1 MNDGTRQKAL
11 LLEDVV
17 GGAGNLAYPV
27 STSEGVVI
35 SSVEYDSRRVQ
46 RGSLFVAV
54 QGFQSDGHEFVR
66 KAVDAGASAVVVSA
80 ERIKDFRDV
89 QDSGVAVL
97 ASDDCRRA
105 LSRLS
110 AAMCGFPSRKAVV
123 IGITGTNG
131 KTSTTYMLESIFRK
145 AGYNPGVIGTV
156 NYRWNSTVRPAPNTT
171 PESKEMQDLLFEMTG
186 DGVDCVIMEISSHGL
201 ELGRADDIDLDAA
214 VFTNLTRDH
223 LDFHHTFEEYFSAKL
238 KIFDILTR
246 STKEKKSAVI
256 NTDDPYGKRIYN
268 DRGRYGYPF
277 FSFGV
282 DNNANYM
289 PVAGS
294 IVNTIKGIGYRMMG
308 PDFQRDVAMNV
319 AGRFNV
325 YNSMSAFAAAHSLGI
340 AVDVIADGL
349 GEVTTVPGRFDCIES
364 SEGFSVVVDYAHTDD
379 ALEKLLLSARELNPK
394 RLITVFGCGGNRD
407 RTKRPL
413 MGKTATSLSDFVVVT
428 SDNPRKEEPVEIIED
443 ILAGITASNYEV
455 EPDRETAIRS
465 AIEKAEKGDLIVIA
479 GKGHEDY
486 QILGAEKIHF
496 DDREMARKYIQQRV
510 SA

>member
-1 MNDGTRQKAL
+1 MR
-11 LLEDVV
+11 LEDVIRD
-17 GGAGNLAYPV
+17 AGSLACPV
-27 STSEGVVI
+27 SSSGGTMI
-35 SSVEYDSRRVQ
+35 SSVEYDSRYVQ
-46 RGSLFVAV
+46 QGSLFVAV
-54 QGFQSDGHEFVR
+54 KGFQSDGHEYVR
-66 KAVDAGASAVVVSA
+66 KAVDAGAAAVVVSNDQV
-80 ERIKDFRDV
+80 EHFRDV
-89 QDSGVAVL
+89 ENKGAVVI
-97 ASDDCRRA
+97 ASSDCRRA

-110 AAMCGFPSRKAVV
+110 AAMCGFPSRNAVV

-131 KTSTTYMLESIFRK
+131 KTSTTYMLESVFRK

-171 PESKEMQDLLFEMTG
+171 PESKDIQDLLRDMTG

-223 LDFHHTFEEYFSAKL
+223 LDFHHTFEEYFAAKV
-238 KIFDILTR
+238 KIFDILAH
-246 STKEKKSAVI
+246 SMKEKKSAVVNI
-256 NTDDPYGKRIYN
+256 DDPYGVRILE
-268 DRGRYGYPF
+268 DRGRYRYPF
-277 FSFGV
+277 ISFGI
-282 DNNANYM
+282 DHDADYM

-294 IVNTIKGIGYRMMG
+294 IVNTIKGIGYRMKG
-308 PDFQRDVAMNV
+308 PDFRQDVAMNV

-340 AVDVIADGL
+340 AADVIAGGL
-349 GEVTTVPGRFDCIES
+349 GEVTTVPGRFDCIDS

-413 MGKTATSLSDFVVVT
+413 MGKTATSLSDYVVVT
-428 SDNPRKEEPVEIIED
+428 SDNPRKEEPKAIIED

-486 QILGAEKIHF
+486 QILGTEKIHF
-496 DDREMARKYIQQRV
+496 DDREMARKYIQMRV
-510 SA
+510 TA